1 MQKLGGFPVK
11 SKLTVS
17 TIKVFFQVYRGGSR
31 ALVPLHRYT
40 GGAAAAAAAL
50 VVVVVLLLLLLHPPT
65 QPLVSPPDCLPS
77 AADTTSTTTSSGS
90 TTSSTGGSNSSGGL
104 LRAHH
109 CRSLDQRDGPN
120 MINRLLVVRFLIL
133 KTWRRLLRTVG
144 ALRRRATARRM
155 TTAWS
160 TARFYAQTP

>member
-1 MQKLGGFPVK
+1 MF
-11 SKLTVS
+11 
-17 TIKVFFQVYRGGSR
+17 FFQVYRGGSR

-40 GGAAAAAAAL
+40 GGGAAAAAAAAL
-50 VVVVVLLLLLLHPPT
+50 VVVVLLLLLLLLHPPT